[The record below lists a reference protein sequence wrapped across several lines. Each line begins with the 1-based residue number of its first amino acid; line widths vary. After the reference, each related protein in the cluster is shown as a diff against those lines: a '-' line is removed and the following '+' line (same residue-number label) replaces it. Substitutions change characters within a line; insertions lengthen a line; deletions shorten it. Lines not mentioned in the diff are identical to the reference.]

1 VSTDRPG
8 GAGAGQPVRAPL
20 EELPADAPVESG
32 STDDAPLLWGRL
44 RRDGPVVRAALVAAV
59 IVFIVLPIFVTFA
72 LLTSGSD
79 LSTLLS
85 KQFNSLLSEIGNR
98 L

>member
-8 GAGAGQPVRAPL
+8 GAEAGQPVGAPP
-20 EELPADAPVESG
+20 EQLPAGAPAESG

-59 IVFIVLPIFVTFA
+59 IVFIVLPILVTYA
-72 LLTSGSD
+72 ILTSGSD
-79 LSTLLS
+79 LSTLLN